1 MLVLSCLESDFNAS
15 TGECA
20 APFYTNAPGLFAGW
34 SPSVFATVIGGVLTL
49 LAVAYIIR
57 LVHKFAE
64 QQ

>member
-34 SPSVFATVIGGVLTL
+34 SAGDFAEVTGAIL
-49 LAVAYIIR
+49 VAMAIAFIIR
-57 LVHKFAE
+57 LVIRWAE